1 MPTSYSVTSSV
12 KPVGQ
17 NALTQA
23 DVSGNTVAGVLLI
36 IIPLS
41 IVLGAVLY
49 KKFRPKHRAT
59 LLLEQIETL
68 ERMWRISP
76 GDKY

>member
-12 KPVGQ
+12 QPANQ

-36 IIPLS
+36 VIPLT
-41 IVLGAVLY
+41 IILGSVLY

-59 LLLEQIETL
+59 LLLEQIEIL
-68 ERMWRISP
+68 ERIWRIRP
-76 GDKY
+76 ENKY

>member
-12 KPVGQ
+12 QPANQ

-36 IIPLS
+36 VIRLTII
-41 IVLGAVLY
+41 LGSVLY

-59 LLLEQIETL
+59 LLLEQIEIL
-68 ERMWRISP
+68 ERIWRIRP
-76 GDKY
+76 ENKY

>member
-12 KPVGQ
+12 KPADQ

-36 IIPLS
+36 VIPLS

-68 ERMWRISP
+68 ERSWRISREN
-76 GDKY
+76 KY

>member
-12 KPVGQ
+12 KPANQ

-36 IIPLS
+36 VIPLT
-41 IVLGAVLY
+41 IILGSVLY
-49 KKFRPKHRAT
+49 KKFRPKHRGT
-59 LLLEQIETL
+59 LLLEQIEIL
-68 ERMWRISP
+68 ERIWRIRP
-76 GDKY
+76 ENKY